1 MRTAT
6 SLFIT
11 ALLLVFGA
19 SHLDSAA
26 QSSVVPSVDYCSL
39 IGVPESYDGK
49 QIRVHGTYRVVGTGV
64 SEFSSSS
71 CPNGKSLWVEFRPDF
86 QSCSS
91 SKAVKQLEE
100 MKRKSGIKWARPHVS
115 VVTAVYRSAEVE
127 FVGTFSSNNPFKQTP
142 DSKDDGPLSPIL
154 TNRQRAD
161 FVFTVSCIEKL
172 KPLPRNAV
180 R

>member
-11 ALLLVFGA
+11 ALLLAFGA
-19 SHLDSAA
+19 THLDSAA
-26 QSSVVPSVDYCSL
+26 QSSVAYCSL
-39 IGVPESYDGK
+39 IAARESYDGK
-49 QIRVHGTYRVVGTGV
+49 QIRVHGTYRVAGREV

-71 CPNGKSLWVEFRPDF
+71 CEDGKSLWVEFRPAF

-91 SKAVKQLEE
+91 SKAVEQLEE
-100 MKRKSGIKWARPHVS
+100 MKRKSGVKWARPHVS
-115 VVTAVYRSAEVE
+115 VVTAVYRSSEVE
-127 FVGTFSSNNPFKQTP
+127 FVGTFSSNNPFTQTP
-142 DSKDDGPLSPIL
+142 DFKDDGPLSPL
-154 TNRQRAD
+154 LMNRQRAD
-161 FVFTVSCIEKL
+161 FVFTVSWIEKL